1 MDILGAEFT
10 GISICNTFVQYP
22 TYDLCLTLEAG
33 GCRNMRNNG
42 EVPEM
47 DPHAMSKDMNS

>member
-10 GISICNTFVQYP
+10 GISICNTFVRYP

-47 DPHAMSKDMNS
+47 DPRAMSKDMNS